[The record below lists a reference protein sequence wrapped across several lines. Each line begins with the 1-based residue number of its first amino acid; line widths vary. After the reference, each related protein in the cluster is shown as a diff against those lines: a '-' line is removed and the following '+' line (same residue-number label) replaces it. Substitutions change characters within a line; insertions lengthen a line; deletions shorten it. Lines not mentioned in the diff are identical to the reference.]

1 VPGRVTH
8 IAVNA
13 DDDGATRAFY
23 EGLFEWRFE
32 PYYPGFVRTP
42 LPAADEMVA
51 AVQKRRELLPG
62 IRTNGPEVTIE
73 VDDLGAVL
81 GRVLGLGG
89 RILMERSTI
98 PGVGDLAFLADPSG
112 NLIGVIQYARD

>member
-1 VPGRVTH
+1 VPGRVAH

-13 DDDGATRAFY
+13 DDDGATQAFY

-32 PYYPGFVRTP
+32 PYYPGFVRTR
-42 LPAADEMVA
+42 LPPADEMVA
-51 AVQKRRELLPG
+51 AVQTRRDLLPG

-81 GRVLGLGG
+81 GRVVALGG
-89 RILMERSTI
+89 RILMDRSTI
-98 PGVGDLAFLADPSG
+98 PSVGDVAFLADPSA
-112 NLIGVIQYARD
+112 NVVGVIEYARH

>member
-1 VPGRVTH
+1 MPGRVTH

-13 DDDGATRAFY
+13 DDDGATQAFY

-42 LPAADEMVA
+42 LPSADELVA
-51 AVQKRRELLPG
+51 AVQTRRDLVPG
-62 IRTNGPEVTIE
+62 VRTNGPEVTVE

-81 GRVLGLGG
+81 GRVEELGG
-89 RILMERSTI
+89 RVVMERATI
-98 PGVGDLAFLADPSG
+98 PGVGDLAFLADPSA
-112 NLIGVIQYARD
+112 NVVGVIEYARG